1 VTQSEQLL
9 RRVNLWTAAFSLG
22 GSILLAS
29 TVPFLLLLSDT
40 VRDSAAFALLTLLCI
55 GGVLALSVCWFRMR
69 KHRFLLRALS
79 VDGFG
84 GGRADWAGQSSATS
98 IDVSSMVAFVEEPSA
113 LTRSWV
119 LAECAALLVL
129 LTPLRPATLDLT
141 TAITVA
147 LLAALVLATASLPM
161 LVLVRRDFLG
171 VIERAPLSVM
181 QELMSQTERTRG
193 ARGRI
198 NRRIIAAVTMPV
210 VFVALGCALI
220 VNAHLRRDDER
231 SRAETGRMVARAA
244 LEMQPGKLAGLEQA
258 IDRAAELGFP
268 AQIASPNARYGI
280 ILESDGIAELTT
292 PLDSGSARVR
302 FSSSTV
308 DVLGLAPVVVSLLA
322 AVGAAVL
329 GFLLGNLLS
338 TDLYFA
344 TRGVR
349 MLGTNPGLGA
359 TGAGI
364 IQRARLRVVGEL
376 FEAIEELADRF
387 AVFAQAQEDAISARA
402 TSTRTR
408 GLFFASVS
416 HDLKSPLNSILGFT
430 QLVSMEALTRG
441 QLESLHAIHSRA
453 RELLA
458 LIETILDAAR
468 VEEGQLSLAGE
479 EVLFATLFA
488 GAVQKA
494 SELSADYPV
503 QIFEEFQSQLPPL
516 LVDRVRVQRAFATL
530 IAYSVRT
537 NRGGKMWVRAEREA
551 ADRLRIDIDV
561 PSPEH
566 TPRELEAM
574 LSTQTDQERREH
586 RGLALGLR
594 LARSVVKLHGGAVR
608 VVDRGKKGAMFCV
621 SLPTVSIPLP
631 LTSAPSHATPAP
643 PSTALGPSV
652 APKGRDMA
660 DTVPP
665 PNAGARRSLAQA
677 PPAEPEDLE

>member
-1 VTQSEQLL
+1 VTHTEQLS
-9 RRVNLWTAAFSLG
+9 RRVYLWTAAFSFG
-22 GSILLAS
+22 GCLLLAW
-29 TVPFLLLLSDT
+29 TVPFLLLLGDT
-40 VRDSAAFALLTLLCI
+40 TRGGASIALLLLLAT
-55 GGVLALSVCWFRMR
+55 GGVLALSVGWFRLR
-69 KHRFLLRALS
+69 KHRFLLQALAVDNFSGKRAYGTRDKPTNL
-79 VDGFG
+79 
-84 GGRADWAGQSSATS
+84 
-98 IDVSSMVAFVEEPSA
+98 IDVGSMVAFINEPGA
-113 LTRSWV
+113 LTRAWLLS
-119 LAECAALLVL
+119 ECSMLLVL

-141 TAITVA
+141 TAVTVA

-161 LVLVRRDFLG
+161 LVLVRRDFLA
-171 VIERAPLSVM
+171 VIERAPLAAM
-181 QELMSQTERTRG
+181 QELVSRTERTRTG
-193 ARGRI
+193 HGRI

-231 SRAETGRMVARAA
+231 SRAETARMLARAA
-244 LEMQPGKLAGLEQA
+244 LEMSPGNVGGLERA
-258 IDRAAELGFP
+258 IARATELGFP
-268 AQIASPNARYGI
+268 AQIASPDARYGVI
-280 ILESDGIAELTT
+280 VESDGIAELTT

-308 DVLGLAPVVVSLLA
+308 GVLGLAPVVVSLLA

-359 TGAGI
+359 TGAGV
-364 IQRARLRVVGEL
+364 IQRARLRVVAEL
-376 FEAIEELADRF
+376 FEAIERLADRF

-402 TSTRTR
+402 TATRTR

-430 QLVSMEALTRG
+430 QLVSLEPLTKG
-441 QLESLHAIHSRA
+441 QVESLHAIHSRA

-479 EVLFATLFA
+479 EVQFSTLFT

-503 QIFEEFQSQLPPL
+503 QIFEEFESQLPPL
-516 LVDRVRVQRAFATL
+516 LIDRVRVQRAVATL

-537 NRGGKMWVRAEREA
+537 NRGGKMWIRAEREA
-551 ADRLRIDIDV
+551 HDRLRVDIDV

-566 TPRELEAM
+566 SPRELEAM
-574 LSTQTDQERREH
+574 LSTHSDQERREH

-621 SLPTVSIPLP
+621 SLPTASVPLP
-631 LTSAPSHATPAP
+631 SRSAPSH
-643 PSTALGPSV
+643 SI
-652 APKGRDMA
+652 
-660 DTVPP
+660 PP
-665 PNAGARRSLAQA
+665 PPTAPSGSAQGGTQGT
-677 PPAEPEDLE
+677 